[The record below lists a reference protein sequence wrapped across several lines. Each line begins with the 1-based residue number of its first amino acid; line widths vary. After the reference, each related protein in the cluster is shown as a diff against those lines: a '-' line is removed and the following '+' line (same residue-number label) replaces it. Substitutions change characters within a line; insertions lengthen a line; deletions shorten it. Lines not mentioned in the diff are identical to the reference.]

1 MALGKVSTNN
11 LNRGQGAV
19 TEIERYFL
27 FIGPAGKNVGK
38 LLPLNTDSD
47 LDNDLGAAGSD
58 LKTQVIA
65 ARANG
70 GDRWACLA
78 APIGAEGDWATA
90 LELAQQQG
98 FSVEAVV
105 ITKPVTTGAELL
117 AMHTA
122 AEQLN
127 AKYGRRSFV
136 LAASAG
142 ILPTAT
148 WSDYLVEQKAITA
161 GIAAPRVVV
170 VPQLHGNDLGVL
182 AGRLANAAWSIADSP
197 MRVASGPLLGLGAV
211 PQDKENVPLP
221 SAIRSELDKSR
232 FSVSQTY
239 PDYEGVYWG
248 DANLLDTAGSDFQVL
263 EYLRLADKAARQVRP
278 LLIRRIGDRRLNSSA
293 TSMATNT
300 MALMAPLRRMAKAVK
315 FAGEVFPGEIQTPKD
330 GDLVIVWKSRTQ
342 VEVFLQIRPHNCP
355 KDITANIA
363 LDLSQDAQ
371 E

>member
-1 MALGKVSTNN
+1 MALGKVSVNN
-11 LNRGQGAV
+11 LNLGQGDV

-47 LDNDLGAAGSD
+47 LDNDLGLPSND
-58 LKTQVIA
+58 LKAQVTA

-78 APIGAEGDWATA
+78 APIGPEGDWTSA
-90 LELAQQQG
+90 LEAAQQQG

-105 ITKPVTTGAELL
+105 ITKPVTAGAELE
-117 AMHTA
+117 AMHAA

-127 AKYGRRSFV
+127 NKYGRRSFV

-142 ILPTAT
+142 IQPIST
-148 WSDYLVEQKAITA
+148 WSEYLEEQKAIPA
-161 GIAAPRVVV
+161 GIAAPRVVL

-182 AGRLANAAWSIADSP
+182 AGRLANAAWSIADTP
-197 MRVASGPLLGLGAV
+197 MRVASGPVLGLGPV
-211 PQDKENVPLP
+211 PQDKDGVPLP
-221 SAIRSELDKSR
+221 SAIRAELDKAR

-263 EYLRLADKAARQVRP
+263 EYLRLADKAARQIRP
-278 LLIRRIGDRRLNSSA
+278 LLIRRIGDRRLNNSPN
-293 TSMATNT
+293 SMAVNTN
-300 MALMAPLRRMAKAVK
+300 ALMAPLRKMAKSAK
-315 FAGEVFPGEIQTPKD
+315 FAGEVFPGEIEAPKD

-342 VEVFLQIRPHNCP
+342 VEVYLKIRPLNCP

-363 LDLSQDAQ
+363 LDLSQD
-371 E
+371 EKE

>member
-1 MALGKVSTNN
+1 MALGKVSVNN
-11 LNRGQGAV
+11 LNLGQGAV

-47 LDNDLGAAGSD
+47 LDNDLGVAVSD
-58 LKTQVIA
+58 LKTQIIA

-78 APIGAEGDWATA
+78 APIGAEGDWSSA
-90 LELAQQQG
+90 LEYAQQQG
-98 FSVEAVV
+98 FSIEGVV
-105 ITKPVTTGAELL
+105 ITKPVTTGAELE

-122 AEQLN
+122 ADQLN
-127 AKYGRRSFV
+127 AKYGRRAFV

-148 WSDYLVEQKAITA
+148 WAEYLVEQKAITA

-197 MRVASGPLLGLGAV
+197 MRVASGAVQGLGVV
-211 PQDKENVPLP
+211 PQDKEGVPLP
-221 SAIRSELDKSR
+221 SAIRSELDKAR

-248 DANLLDTAGSDFQVL
+248 DANMLDTAASDFQVL

-278 LLIRRIGDRRLNSSA
+278 LLIRRIGDRRLNNSA
-293 TSMATNT
+293 ASMAANT
-300 MALMAPLRRMAKAVK
+300 SALMAPLRKMAKAVK
-315 FAGEVFPGEIQTPKD
+315 FAGEVFPGEIQSPKD
-330 GDLVIVWKSRTQ
+330 GDLVIAWKSRNQ
-342 VEVFLQIRPHNCP
+342 VEVFLKIRPHNCP

-363 LDLSQDAQ
+363 LDLSQDNQ

>member
-1 MALGKVSTNN
+1 MALGKVSVNN
-11 LNRGQGAV
+11 LNLGQGAV

-27 FIGPAGKNVGK
+27 FIGPAAKNVGK

-47 LDNDLGAAGSD
+47 LDNDLGVASSD
-58 LKTQVIA
+58 LKTQLVA

-78 APIGAEGDWATA
+78 APIGAEGDWTTA
-90 LELAQQQG
+90 LEYAQQQG
-98 FSVEAVV
+98 FSVEGIV
-105 ITKPVTTGAELL
+105 ITKPVTTGAELV

-142 ILPTAT
+142 ILPAAT
-148 WSDYLVEQKAITA
+148 WSEYMVEQKAITA

-182 AGRLANAAWSIADSP
+182 AGRLANAAWSIADTP
-197 MRVASGPLLGLGAV
+197 MRVASGPVLGLGAV
-211 PQDKENVPLP
+211 PQDKEGVPLP
-221 SAIRSELDKSR
+221 SAIRSELDKAR

-248 DANLLDTAGSDFQVL
+248 DANMLDTAASDFQVL

-293 TSMATNT
+293 NSMAANT
-300 MALMAPLRRMAKAVK
+300 SALMAPLRRMAKAVK
-315 FAGEVFPGEIQTPKD
+315 FAGEVFPGEIQSPRD
-330 GDLVIVWKSRTQ
+330 GDLVITWKSRAQ
-342 VEVFLQIRPHNCP
+342 VEVFIKIRPHNCP

-363 LDLSQDAQ
+363 LDLSQDNQ

>member
-1 MALGKVSTNN
+1 MALGKVSVNN
-11 LNRGQGAV
+11 LNLGQGAV

-27 FIGPAGKNVGK
+27 FIGPAGKNIGK

-47 LDNDLGAAGSD
+47 LDNDLGVMASD
-58 LKTQVIA
+58 LKTQLTA

-78 APIGAEGDWATA
+78 APIGAEADWASA
-90 LELAQQQG
+90 LEHAQQQG
-98 FSVEAVV
+98 FSVEGVV
-105 ITKPVTTGAELL
+105 ITKPVTTGAELE

-122 AEQLN
+122 ADQLS
-127 AKYGRRSFV
+127 AKYGRRAFV

-148 WSDYLVEQKAITA
+148 WSEYLVEQKAVTA

-197 MRVASGPLLGLGAV
+197 MRVASGAVQGLGAI
-211 PQDKENVPLP
+211 PQDKEGVPLP
-221 SAIRSELDKSR
+221 SAIRSELDKAR

-248 DANLLDTAGSDFQVL
+248 DANMLDTAASDFQVL

-293 TSMATNT
+293 ASMAANT
-300 MALMAPLRRMAKAVK
+300 SALMAPLRKMAKAVK
-315 FAGEVFPGEIQTPKD
+315 FAGEVFPGEIQSPKD
-330 GDLVIVWKSRTQ
+330 GDLVIAWKSRTQ
-342 VEVFLQIRPHNCP
+342 VEVFLKIRPHNCP

-363 LDLSQDAQ
+363 LDLSQDNQ

>member
-1 MALGKVSTNN
+1 MALGKVSVNN
-11 LNRGQGAV
+11 LNLGQGEV
-19 TEIERYFL
+19 SEVERYFL
-27 FIGPAGKNVGK
+27 FIGPASKNVGK

-47 LDNDLGAAGSD
+47 LDTDLGAADSD
-58 LKTQVIA
+58 LKTQVTA

-78 APIGAEGDWATA
+78 APIGSEGDWATA
-90 LELAQQQG
+90 LETAQQQG

-105 ITKPVTTGAELL
+105 ITQPVLTGDELL

-122 AEQLN
+122 AEELGN
-127 AKYGRRSFV
+127 KYGRRMFV

-142 ILPTAT
+142 IKPGVT
-148 WSDYLVEQKAITA
+148 WSEYLLEQLPITA
-161 GIAAPRVVV
+161 GIAAPRVLV

-197 MRVASGPLLGLGAV
+197 MRVASGALIGLGST
-211 PQDKENVPLP
+211 PNDSEGVPLP
-221 SAIRSELDKSR
+221 SAIRSELDKGR

-248 DANLLDTAGSDFQVL
+248 DANMLDTAASDYQVL
-263 EYLRLADKAARQVRP
+263 ENLRVVDKAARQIRP
-278 LLIRRIGDRRLNSSA
+278 LLIRRIGDRRLNSSSS
-293 TSMATNT
+293 SMDVNT
-300 MALMAPLRRMAKAVK
+300 TALMAPLRKMAKSTV
-315 FAGEVFPGEIQTPKD
+315 FAGEVFPGEIQAPQD
-330 GDLVIVWKSRTQ
+330 GDVVISWKSRTQ
-342 VEVFLQIRPHNCP
+342 VEVYLKVRPLNCP

-363 LDLSQDAQ
+363 LDLSQDDQ

>member
-1 MALGKVSTNN
+1 MALGKVSVNN
-11 LNRGQGAV
+11 LNLGQGAV

-47 LDNDLGAAGSD
+47 LDNDLGVAASD
-58 LKTQVIA
+58 LKTQLIA

-78 APIGAEGDWATA
+78 APIGAEGDWQTA
-90 LELAQQQG
+90 LEYAQQQG

-105 ITKPVTTGAELL
+105 ITKPVTIGGELS

-127 AKYGRRSFV
+127 SKYGRRAFV
-136 LAASAG
+136 IAASAG

-148 WSDYLVEQKAITA
+148 WSDYLAEQKAITS
-161 GIAAPRVVV
+161 GIAAPRVLV

-182 AGRLANAAWSIADSP
+182 AGRLANAAWSIADTP
-197 MRVASGPLLGLGAV
+197 MRVASGPVLGLGSV
-211 PQDKENVPLP
+211 PQDKDGVPLP
-221 SAIRSELDKSR
+221 SAIRSELDKAR

-248 DANLLDTAGSDFQVL
+248 DANMLDTAGSDFQVV

-293 TSMATNT
+293 ASMAANT
-300 MALMAPLRRMAKAVK
+300 SALMAPLRRMAKAVK
-315 FAGEVFPGEIQTPKD
+315 FAGEVFPGEIQSPKD
-330 GDLVIVWKSRTQ
+330 GDLVIAWKSRTQ
-342 VEVFLQIRPHNCP
+342 VEVFIKIRPHNCP

-363 LDLSQDAQ
+363 LDLSQDNQ